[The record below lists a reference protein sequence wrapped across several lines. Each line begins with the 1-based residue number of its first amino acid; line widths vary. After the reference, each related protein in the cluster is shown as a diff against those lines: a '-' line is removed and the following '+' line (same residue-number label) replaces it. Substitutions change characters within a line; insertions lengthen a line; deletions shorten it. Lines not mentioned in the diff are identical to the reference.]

1 MGQAKGISGP
11 CPLVWT
17 SHMHTGQA
25 FAEGHAGGTGV
36 SGPRSQGGVVGATPA
51 AGTLSATIAGEE
63 CTVVGDGT
71 GGSAAGAR
79 GVASPGEKSGGVSHI
94 KQQRTPVGGVLGSKA
109 RRWPGWRRGAKAK
122 LRVCLSWV
130 SLSQSTPSAAT
141 RRDSLQRP
149 LVGGPGSSTGSK
161 KARRGSRLT
170 RRKFSLELEPKW
182 LEPK

>member
-1 MGQAKGISGP
+1 MGQAKGTSGP

-109 RRWPGWRRGAKAK
+109 RRWPGWRRGAKANSGFVYPGYPCPRA
-122 LRVCLSWV
+122 LHLPQRGVTAYNVRLLEGLGAVRV
-130 SLSQSTPSAAT
+130 Q
-141 RRDSLQRP
+141 RRP
-149 LVGGPGSSTGSK
+149 NEAHV
-161 KARRGSRLT
+161 
-170 RRKFSLELEPKW
+170 
-182 LEPK
+182 